1 MVDVSPPTQFA
12 EAATALSTT
21 WRPGAAWAV
30 DGSKVSRADGVY
42 AGGGEHQPVQ
52 PANIVGDA
60 VLRADV
66 CGAGYLKL
74 RGGWYSLVGITT
86 DDGPEFSAGLKLFG
100 CSLYVL
106 ESGGGLRE
114 SYFDA
119 VLRSD
124 AWGNCNGEP
133 AELLDVEVYI
143 DWGSRALWFAVD
155 AGPWRKAPR
164 ALPALSLIHI

>member
-1 MVDVSPPTQFA
+1 M
-12 EAATALSTT
+12 
-21 WRPGAAWAV
+21 
-30 DGSKVSRADGVY
+30 SRADKIY
-42 AGGGEHQPVQ
+42 AGGGEHQP
-52 PANIVGDA
+52 ANTASIVGDA
-60 VLRADV
+60 VLSADAG
-66 CGAGYLKL
+66 GAGYLKL

-143 DWGSRALWFAVD
+143 DWGSRAL
-155 AGPWRKAPR
+155 
-164 ALPALSLIHI
+164 

>member
-1 MVDVSPPTQFA
+1 M
-12 EAATALSTT
+12 
-21 WRPGAAWAV
+21 
-30 DGSKVSRADGVY
+30 RAD
-42 AGGGEHQPVQ
+42 AGG
-52 PANIVGDA
+52 
-60 VLRADV
+60 
-66 CGAGYLKL
+66 AGTSA
-74 RGGWYSLVGITT
+74 RGWYSSSASQRTT
-86 DDGPEFSAGLKLFG
+86 GPGANFPGLKLFG
-100 CSLYVL
+100 CSLYAL

-164 ALPALSLIHI
+164 APRRGARRPRVGP